1 MYRRDYIV
9 ASTGA
14 DMHNRFTPDTNPA
27 LIRIPPCLWAIT
39 FLTLFP
45 IMPFL
50 ILFKVVECGGSY

>member
-1 MYRRDYIV
+1 MSRRGYIV
-9 ASTGA
+9 AATGT
-14 DMHNRFTPDTNPA
+14 DMHNRYANFNKPA
-27 LIRIPPCLWAIT
+27 LITIPPCLWAIT